1 MRESRGNWRKPLCPA
16 RVAVLDG
23 GLPAWKAEGYPL
35 KTAEVSEDEVDAAAA
50 AARQPGAS
58 GRYPAKLQV
67 DPLSLAPCL
76 THTRVH
82 DSLQCRLGSA
92 THLLARMLQE
102 SISSACLYWRR
113 GAWCAA

>member
-1 MRESRGNWRKPLCPA
+1 MTA

-35 KTAEVSEDEVDAAAA
+35 DTADVSEDEVDAAAA

-67 DPLSLAPCL
+67 EY
-76 THTRVH
+76 VV
-82 DSLQCRLGSA
+82 SLQLRQRHVQEAGKLGA
-92 THLLARMLQE
+92 AAPV
-102 SISSACLYWRR
+102 SSPCMHA
-113 GAWCAA
+113 